1 MVAIFKFK
9 KNLGKKSTK
18 AESAG
23 TTLSPEGKLESEEK
37 DDGLDKEDKGYDAND
52 KDDKEDGAV
61 EIKPILPKEK
71 VYIKLLEF

>member
-1 MVAIFKFK
+1 MAIFKFK

-18 AESAG
+18 AEPSAG
-23 TTLSPEGKLESEEK
+23 TTLSPERKLEPDEK

-61 EIKPILPKEK
+61 EIEPILPKEK